1 VLGIGYL
8 AVFASALAYLC
19 FNRCVELIGASRA
32 GMGIHLMPAFG
43 SILAVL
49 FLGERLHLFH
59 LAGLGFIATGIAL
72 TMLAAPL
79 SAHAEGVK
87 VQPMLN
93 TEVTSTGQP
102 IVLPRGYVRV
112 ITSTS
117 KLRRAPNCPSI
128 SISIHAT
135 DI

>member
-1 VLGIGYL
+1 MLGIGYL

-49 FLGERLHLFH
+49 FLGEKLHLFH

-72 TMLAAPL
+72 TM
-79 SAHAEGVK
+79 
-87 VQPMLN
+87 
-93 TEVTSTGQP
+93 
-102 IVLPRGYVRV
+102 
-112 ITSTS
+112 
-117 KLRRAPNCPSI
+117 RR
-128 SISIHAT
+128 
-135 DI
+135 